1 MTRAFKFIS
10 SNWLNLLVL
19 IIIWVLENLS
29 EKKGQVKVNN
39 LFENF
44 ISSGFLFL
52 MLIFVF
58 ALVIEFFLIGFLAF
72 RKVKIVLALTFFT
85 LSLSFFYWIIFS
97 PGGNNSMNLIAIFL
111 YFVVQMKRYKKC
123 SRIINE
129 TT

>member
-85 LSLSFFYWIIFS
+85 LSLPFFYWIIFS